1 MFKRFFSK
9 DINIPTLR
17 LSGVIGQAGIARSG
31 LTITG
36 IEKLIDKLFADK
48 KSPAVA
54 LIINS
59 PGGSPVQSEMISL
72 RIRELSEKKNIP
84 VLAFIE
90 DVAAS
95 GGYWLACAADE
106 IFASKASIVGS
117 IGVVSSGFGFDK
129 AIEKL
134 GVQRRLYTSGDN
146 KAILDPFLPENKDD
160 IKRLKNI
167 QKELHLQFIGF
178 VKSRRGDKIKDENKE
193 VFTGAFWSGESGIEL
208 GLIDAFGEMKK
219 VLKTR
224 FGEKIKIK
232 EFAPKKKLFGFS
244 SLLSG
249 AIELFVFKIEE
260 RSIFK
265 RFGL

>member
-1 MFKRFFSK
+1 M
-9 DINIPTLR
+9 
-17 LSGVIGQAGIARSG
+17 
-31 LTITG
+31 
-36 IEKLIDKLFADK
+36 
-48 KSPAVA
+48 
-54 LIINS
+54 
-59 PGGSPVQSEMISL
+59 
-72 RIRELSEKKNIP
+72 
-84 VLAFIE
+84 
-90 DVAAS
+90 
-95 GGYWLACAADE
+95 
-106 IFASKASIVGS
+106 
-117 IGVVSSGFGFDK
+117 
-129 AIEKL
+129 
-134 GVQRRLYTSGDN
+134 
-146 KAILDPFLPENKDD
+146 
-160 IKRLKNI
+160 
-167 QKELHLQFIGF
+167 
-178 VKSRRGDKIKDENKE
+178 KSRRGDKIKDENKE